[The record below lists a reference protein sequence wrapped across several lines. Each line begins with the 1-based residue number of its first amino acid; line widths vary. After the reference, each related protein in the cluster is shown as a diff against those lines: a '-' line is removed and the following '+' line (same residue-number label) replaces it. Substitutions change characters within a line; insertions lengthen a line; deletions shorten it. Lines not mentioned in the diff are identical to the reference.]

1 MTEEETIIECKILA
15 GTLFIA
21 VIICG
26 SITFGVIKVPLFQP
40 RQNLDDVKYVDQQSK
55 NVCFNGFNLF
65 EFG

>member
-26 SITFGVIKVPLFQP
+26 SITFGVIKVSLF
-40 RQNLDDVKYVDQQSK
+40 
-55 NVCFNGFNLF
+55 
-65 EFG
+65 